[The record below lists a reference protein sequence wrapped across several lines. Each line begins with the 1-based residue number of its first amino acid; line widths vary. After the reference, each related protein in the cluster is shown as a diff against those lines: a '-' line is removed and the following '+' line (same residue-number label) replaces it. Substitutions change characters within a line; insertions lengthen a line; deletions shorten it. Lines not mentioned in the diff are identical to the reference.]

1 MDPKRPRGREKNVT
15 EGGSGVHKRGDGL
28 GTGPVGSS
36 NGYNGHSNSSGGNS
50 SGGYGGSSGHSGGP
64 SRGVKLGGGG
74 LVAIII
80 FLVVQFLGK
89 GSGGGI
95 LSSLLGGGSSSQGSA
110 GSSILGS
117 LLGGDTSAPSGFSGA
132 SSGNSVQTSYNNYD
146 KTVAPGSR
154 EKYTKIAGN
163 GNDDVTIMVFMCGTD
178 LESRNG
184 MASNDLAEMAAS
196 NLGKINLIVYTGG
209 CKSWRTKG
217 ISNSK
222 NQIYQVTNG
231 SIKLLAEE
239 SSKKMIDPS
248 TLSSFIKWTAGKF
261 PANRY
266 ELIFWDHGGGSVSGY
281 GYDEK
286 YPSAGSMTLAGI
298 NKALNDGGVKFDFVG
313 FDACLM
319 ATAETALMMN
329 RHADYMIASEETEP
343 GIGWYYTN
351 WLNDFGRN
359 TSL

>member
-36 NGYNGHSNSSGGNS
+36 NGYNGHSNGNSNSGGGYSGGHSSGS
-50 SGGYGGSSGHSGGP
+50 SGGP

-89 GSGGGI
+89 GSGGGL
-95 LSSLLGGGSSSQGSA
+95 LSGLLGGGSSGSSS

-163 GNDDVTIMVFMCGTD
+163 GSDSVTIMVFMCGTD

-217 ISNSK
+217 ISN
-222 NQIYQVTNG
+222 
-231 SIKLLAEE
+231 
-239 SSKKMIDPS
+239 
-248 TLSSFIKWTAGKF
+248 
-261 PANRY
+261 
-266 ELIFWDHGGGSVSGY
+266 
-281 GYDEK
+281 
-286 YPSAGSMTLAGI
+286 
-298 NKALNDGGVKFDFVG
+298 
-313 FDACLM
+313 
-319 ATAETALMMN
+319 
-329 RHADYMIASEETEP
+329 
-343 GIGWYYTN
+343 
-351 WLNDFGRN
+351 
-359 TSL
+359 